1 MGNLNFIG
9 IGLGIVVFLIIG
21 AFHPLVIKA
30 EYYFGTKSWWAFL
43 IVGIITATTSLF
55 VDNTFLS
62 TSLGVFAFS
71 CFWSIIEVFEQKERV
86 RKGLFPKNPKRNKI

>member
-21 AFHPLVIKA
+21 TFHPLVIKA
-30 EYYFGTKSWWAFL
+30 EYYFGTKSWGAFL

-86 RKGLFPKNPKRNKI
+86 RKGLFPKNPKRKE